1 MRISELSRRSGV
13 ALPTIK
19 YYLREGLLP
28 AGARTSPNQADYS
41 ERHLHRLRLIRALVE
56 VGGLRLS
63 AVRAVVAA
71 IDDEKLPLH
80 ELLGVA
86 QRALGPP
93 PEPDPPADEI
103 EARADI
109 DRFLAELGWSVSRDA
124 PARRVLADA
133 LVSLRRTGR
142 AADARVFEPYARV
155 AERLAAREVGTAVT
169 GASRSEAVEASVVG
183 TVVFEAALVAL
194 RRLAQ
199 EHHSAQRPGREQRSG
214 PGRRRG
220 APAAR

>member
-1 MRISELSRRSGV
+1 VRISELSRRSGV

-93 PEPDPPADEI
+93 PPEPDPAADEI

-109 DRFLAELGWSVSRDA
+109 DRFLAELGWSVGRDA

-155 AERLAAREVGTAVT
+155 AERLAAREVGRAVP

-194 RRLAQ
+194 RRLAH
-199 EHHSAQRPGREQRSG
+199 EHHSAQRSGRE
-214 PGRRRG
+214 RRRG